1 MDLQNEIVRI
11 AQQKTIPLSKWR
23 ALIQINHLMN
33 ETRAKNKELGN
44 GDGYGDGLLSF
55 AESNT
60 DNSDLMKDLV
70 QSMNCLEKK
79 LTKN

>member
-1 MDLQNEIVRI
+1 M
-11 AQQKTIPLSKWR
+11 K
-23 ALIQINHLMN
+23 